1 MFSATGSGGLWFL
14 GWEHEGV
21 IHEAGNSTATTA
33 GETALITG
41 WDANAE
47 KAAGE
52 LYLLVSE
59 ERKVHFAGITLMIH
73 IHVLE
78 VQD

>member
-1 MFSATGSGGLWFL
+1 MRRGLWAF
-14 GWEHEGV
+14 V
-21 IHEAGNSTATTA
+21 SGNSTATTA

-52 LYLLVSE
+52 LYLLVSQ

-78 VQD
+78 VRD